1 MKNVQKKNKNWKHK
15 ITCVV
20 LFCLVI
26 IAILQVN
33 CIETKAAGGITIDG
47 YYDDWEGIPKTMIT
61 YYSNNQLCNNH
72 AALVR
77 DGEYLYLYV
86 EMHPLYISSIPIDAY
101 YLHVNGKQLPFF
113 LRYPTA
119 DRNGIDWG
127 KNVNL
132 SKDGIYTG
140 LSPFT
145 YYPAYSWG
153 DAAVTVSSGDP
164 NDRFEVRMKISEV
177 EKLMGLEQGTIAS
190 GVKVEVTMPNVGGG
204 KVTMVGTS
212 TGAFFSILLMA
223 GAVVLFGLLGKKKGL
238 QKS

>member
-1 MKNVQKKNKNWKHK
+1 MKNMQKKNKNWKRK
-15 ITCVV
+15 IAG
-20 LFCLVI
+20 LFLCCLFTMANIPVI
-26 IAILQVN
+26 H
-33 CIETKAAGGITIDG
+33 IEAKAADKITIDG

-61 YYSNNQLCNNH
+61 YYSNNQLCNNQ

-77 DGEYLYLYV
+77 DGEYMYLYV
-86 EMHPLYISSIPIDAY
+86 EMHPLYSSSIPIDAY

-127 KNVNL
+127 KNVNP

-164 NDRFEVRMKISEV
+164 NDRLEVRMKISEV

-190 GVKVEVTMPNVGGG
+190 GAKVEVTMPNVGGG

-223 GAVVLFGLLGKKKGL
+223 GAVVLFGLLGKRKGL

>member
-1 MKNVQKKNKNWKHK
+1 MKNMQKKNKNWKHR

-86 EMHPLYISSIPIDAY
+86 EMHPLYSSSIPIDAY

-127 KNVNL
+127 KMQKN
-132 SKDGIYTG
+132 DGRT
-140 LSPFT
+140 F
-145 YYPAYSWG
+145 
-153 DAAVTVSSGDP
+153 
-164 NDRFEVRMKISEV
+164 
-177 EKLMGLEQGTIAS
+177 
-190 GVKVEVTMPNVGGG
+190 
-204 KVTMVGTS
+204 
-212 TGAFFSILLMA
+212 ILPI
-223 GAVVLFGLLGKKKGL
+223 
-238 QKS
+238 